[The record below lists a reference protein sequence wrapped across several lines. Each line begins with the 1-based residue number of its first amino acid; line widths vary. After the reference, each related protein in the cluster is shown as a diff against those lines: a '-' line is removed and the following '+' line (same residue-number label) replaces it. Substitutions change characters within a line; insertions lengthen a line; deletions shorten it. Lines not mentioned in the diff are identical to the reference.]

1 MFAAE
6 DVGILRGV
14 SFTDPW
20 LGGGFCSFGEA
31 WRRGVR
37 VLVTGAAGMLG
48 SDVCGALAAKH
59 EVIATDVRGDC
70 DWLPGECKTLDVTDA
85 DAVMAVVGEA
95 RPEFVVH
102 CAAYTDVDGCERDPE
117 QAYRVNICG
126 TWNVAAACEQSNA
139 AILHISTDFVFDG
152 EKDSDYD
159 EFDEPRPLSHYGRSK
174 WASEQIVWDIG
185 RKHYIVRTAWLYGE
199 KGRNF
204 VTTILKAAS
213 EGKDLKVVA
222 DQVGSPTYT
231 KDLAEFIASVVGSP
245 LYGLYHVTNK
255 GSCSWYELAAKA
267 VELAR
272 IKATVTPISSSD
284 WPTPARRPKRSAL
297 RHLSLEMQ
305 GRDNIRSWE
314 EALAE
319 FVGKWTTARR

>member
-1 MFAAE
+1 
-6 DVGILRGV
+6 L
-14 SFTDPW
+14 
-20 LGGGFCSFGEA
+20 
-31 WRRGVR
+31 R
-37 VLVTGAAGMLG
+37 VLVTGACGMLG
-48 SDVCGALAAKH
+48 TDVCRTLAEKH
-59 EVIATDVRGDC
+59 QVVATDVQGDC
-70 DWLPGECKTLDVTDA
+70 ERLDITDFA
-85 DAVMAVVGEA
+85 QTMNVVEKHK
-95 RPEFVVH
+95 PELVVH

-117 QAYRVNICG
+117 RAYRLNICG

-152 EKDSDYD
+152 EKDGDYD

-199 KGRNF
+199 NGKNF
-204 VTTILKAAS
+204 VSTILRAAS
-213 EGKDLKVVA
+213 EGKELKVVA

-255 GSCSWYELAAKA
+255 GSCSWYELAAKV
-267 VELAR
+267 VEFAG
-272 IKATVTPISSSD
+272 IEAKITPIASSE
-284 WPTPARRPKRSAL
+284 WPTPTKRPKRSVL

-305 GRDNIRSWE
+305 GRDNLRPWE
-314 EALAE
+314 EALLE
-319 FVGKWTTARR
+319 FVEIWTTAKR